1 MSAKAKLLEVLTE
14 TRGLLS
20 LRTNDFIWSSWEDA
34 EAALEEINDFIYK
47 IDNDLKFDRLT
58 LRALY
63 AATGSI
69 GEVALSSGW
78 ADEYLKVASKFDTAI
93 A

>member
-1 MSAKAKLLEVLTE
+1 MKEES
-14 TRGLLS
+14 
-20 LRTNDFIWSSWEDA
+20 TNIIVSNE
-34 EAALEEINDFIYK
+34 NDFIYK

-63 AATGSI
+63 AATGPI